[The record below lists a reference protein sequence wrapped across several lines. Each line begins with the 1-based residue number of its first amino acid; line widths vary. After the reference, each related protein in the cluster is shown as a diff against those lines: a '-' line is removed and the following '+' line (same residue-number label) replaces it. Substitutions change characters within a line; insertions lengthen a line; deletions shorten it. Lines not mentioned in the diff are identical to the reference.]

1 MHKHILRSILISLLL
16 FSLAIG
22 INAQEEDGEELP
34 IIPYITTSGSVEQFN
49 IPVPDGW
56 RNIGTGE
63 LPHLVTDGVEADIY
77 VVAVGANEIELGLE
91 AGIQQIIPEFDAEPR
106 SVGELNMDGN
116 IWTQSVFDLGDQDV
130 TAFSLLRNSVVYS
143 LIYVNREP
151 TSNFYMVATRPGEAG
166 VEVGIAE
173 ALDRV
178 FTGFASEPA
187 SSTNVELSNGTWLR
201 QSYDDI
207 NGEPVN
213 VLGQLRG
220 NTAFVVIEE
229 GDANKI
235 ENVNKAF
242 YTVLFGF
249 FVTPDSA
256 SYLYMGLA
264 VTFGFIAIMII
275 TMIVRRSN
283 VVKDAELIRQL
294 AQET

>member
-1 MHKHILRSILISLLL
+1 MNTPLLRLSLTLFILIALSV
-16 FSLAIG
+16 G
-22 INAQEEDGEELP
+22 ISAQEDGEELP
-34 IIPYITTSGSVEQFN
+34 IIPYVSTSGAIEQFN
-49 IPVPDGW
+49 IPVPNGW
-56 RNIGTGE
+56 RNVGTSD
-63 LPHLVTDGVEADIY
+63 LPHLVTSDVEAGIY
-77 VVAVGANEIELGLE
+77 VVAVGSDELEPGVQTAIE
-91 AGIQQIIPEFDAEPR
+91 QVIPDFDAEPR

-116 IWTQSVFDLGDQDV
+116 IWTQTVYDLDDDTDV
-130 TAFSLLRNSVVYS
+130 TAFSLLRDSVVYS
-143 LIYVNREP
+143 LLYVNEEP
-151 TSNFYMVATRPGEAG
+151 SNFYMVATRPGEAG